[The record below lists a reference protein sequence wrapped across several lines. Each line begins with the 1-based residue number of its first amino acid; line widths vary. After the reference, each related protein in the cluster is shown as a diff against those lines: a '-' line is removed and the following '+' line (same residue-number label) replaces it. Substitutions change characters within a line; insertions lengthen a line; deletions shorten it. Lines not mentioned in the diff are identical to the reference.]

1 MGLTVKELTPVFAAE
16 VSGINLLQPLP
27 DETFAAIHQAID
39 RYGVLV
45 FPGQALDDESQLA
58 FSKRFGKLEKSLR
71 RDLRQ
76 ENQSEE
82 VSDLSNVDG
91 QGERLPEDN
100 EKVVYGLG
108 NEHWH
113 SDSSF
118 KPIPAKYSLLSARII
133 PPVGGETEFA
143 DARAAYDAWEG
154 EDGISKA
161 ELADCICEHSIVYSR
176 MVITGD
182 IFSEEEKAKM
192 PSVHQAL
199 VRTHPTT
206 GRKIFYVG
214 SHASHI
220 LGWPEEKGRKL
231 LRRLTEWAIQPQF
244 QFRHTWREQ
253 DLVMWD
259 NRSVLHRG
267 RPFDRSQFRRIMH
280 RTTVMGDGP
289 TA

>member
-244 QFRHTWREQ
+244 QFRHT
-253 DLVMWD
+253 
-259 NRSVLHRG
+259 
-267 RPFDRSQFRRIMH
+267 
-280 RTTVMGDGP
+280 
-289 TA
+289 